1 MGKRL
6 IRIPA
11 DKIEESNVNALI
23 NTTISVVL
31 KDQRVVMGT
40 LESFEGGQLSIA
52 IMKGKN
58 VRVPVRQI
66 QEIVYDHIAEY

>member
-11 DKIEESNVNALI
+11 DKLEENI
-23 NTTISVVL
+23 NTLLNATISVVL

-40 LESFEGGQLSIA
+40 LESFEGDQLSVE
-52 IMKGKN
+52 IMKGKS
-58 VRVPVRQI
+58 VRVPLRHI

>member
-11 DKIEESNVNALI
+11 DQIKEKVKALL
-23 NTTISVVL
+23 NTTINVVL
-31 KDQRVVMGT
+31 TDQRVVMGT
-40 LESFEGGQLSIA
+40 LQSFEQEQLSVE
-52 IMKGKN
+52 IMKGKS
-58 VRVPVRQI
+58 VRVPLRQV